1 MKKLQRGFTLI
12 ELMIV
17 VAIIGILAAIAIP
30 AFLEYMSKGKVTEA
44 ENQLNQMEKKVK
56 TFHITNQRMPVNG
69 NLMPGAVG
77 AGCGTADGKVV
88 KQDQN
93 AWNAAGWREVAFHVD
108 EATYFS
114 YTWTVVTASGPGAA
128 GNGDAAGDLDC
139 DGVFTTAGQCRL
151 NLLKDAAGN
160 LGATYTLTGCDE

>member
-56 TFHITNQRMPVNG
+56 TFHIANQRMPVAAAV
-69 NLMPGAVG
+69 MPGAIG
-77 AGCGTADGKVV
+77 SGCGTPDGKVA
-88 KQDQN
+88 KADQTV
-93 AWNAAGWREVAFHVD
+93 WNGAGWREIAFHVD
-108 EATYFS
+108 ENSYFS
-114 YTWTVVTASGPGAA
+114 YTWTVGVASGPGATGTGRA
-128 GNGDAAGDLDC
+128 GGDLDC
-139 DGVFTTAGQCRL
+139 DGVLTTPNLCQL
-151 NLLKDAAGN
+151 VLLKDVAGN
-160 LGATYTLTGCDE
+160 LGATYDFTGCDE